1 MFMFSNAEQLGSAYP
16 IAGEN
21 GKGNESFLL
30 AEAIAAPQK
39 RSVSKDK
46 GQYFL

>member
-1 MFMFSNAEQLGSAYP
+1 MFMFSNAEQVSSAYP

-21 GKGNESFLL
+21 RKGNESLFS
-30 AEAIAAPQK
+30 AKAIAAPQK

-46 GQYFL
+46 EQYFL